1 MLRSFE
7 EKQQEFKE
15 TNYFHCGATAL
26 AILILYYY
34 FLLKH
39 ISDLLAASYLG
50 RTLVSERLIEIL
62 HCRCKIE
69 LSSRYF
75 LKPTRCYHNIYLR

>member
-15 TNYFHCGATAL
+15 TNYFHYGATAL

-39 ISDLLAASYLG
+39 ISDLES
-50 RTLVSERLIEIL
+50 LIEIL

>member
-39 ISDLLAASYLG
+39 ISDLLASKL
-50 RTLVSERLIEIL
+50 
-62 HCRCKIE
+62 CR
-69 LSSRYF
+69 SN
-75 LKPTRCYHNIYLR
+75 TR

>member
-34 FLLKH
+34 SSILV
-39 ISDLLAASYLG
+39 ISWQASYVG
-50 RTLVSERLIEIL
+50 RTLVSERLIKIL